1 MKEVGYLGHII
12 SVAGVAA
19 DPKKIEAMRSWPSPT
34 DLKGLQGFLGIIS
47 YYRRFVKGY
56 GSIAEPLTQLL
67 RKDCFIWG
75 EEAQLAFDKLK
86 EMLTTLPVL
95 VVPNF
100 DKPFTIE
107 TDAPRRGLGTVL
119 MQEGRPIAYL
129 SQKLSARSQSKSF
142 YERELMAIVM
152 AVHKWRHYLLG
163 RKFLVLTDQ
172 KSLKFLV
179 DQRIIGEEQQKL
191 IGKLMGFDFEIRYK
205 VGRENNVVDAL
216 SRRFSLAEQSRLSL
230 YMVGKA

>member
-1 MKEVGYLGHII
+1 
-12 SVAGVAA
+12 
-19 DPKKIEAMRSWPSPT
+19 
-34 DLKGLQGFLGIIS
+34 LKGLQGFLGIIS